1 MLFRS
6 LASVGYSYLEL
17 YYKNHGV
24 EIEVIEKEKSEMEK
38 KEILQ
43 ECKSVYRK
51 LSELLDK
58 EQQKELEEEWKNLI

>member
-1 MLFRS
+1 
-6 LASVGYSYLEL
+6 
-17 YYKNHGV
+17 
-24 EIEVIEKEKSEMEK
+24 MEK